1 MANPPAL
8 TNITASLSPSN
19 LRIAAGNAMRRSDI
33 FFALAIVGIL
43 VVLLMPVPP
52 ALLDLLLG
60 ISITLSVLI
69 LMTVL
74 FVEKPLGL
82 SSFPTILLISTMLRL
97 SLNIASTRLI
107 LTNGH
112 EGEHA
117 AGEVISTFAR
127 LVMSG
132 QLAIGVIIFGI
143 LTIINFIVITKG
155 SGRIAE
161 VSARFSL
168 DAMPG
173 KQMAIDAD
181 LSAGLIDESQA
192 KARRKELE
200 DESTFFGAMDGAS
213 KFVRGDAVAG
223 LLITFINFIGG
234 IIIGSTAH
242 DLTFMESLQT
252 YTILTIG
259 DGLVSQIPAL
269 IVSTA
274 AGMLVT
280 KAGVAGSSEKAVL
293 GQLNEFPAA
302 TGLTAFLALMFAFV
316 PGMPAAPF
324 LLLAFIMGFVSFMQI
339 KNLKA
344 TGGLG
349 KAGAASAAGKNV
361 AGGAGGVSQFTN
373 AGEAGGASGGTT
385 APVAAEDIAKVLQID
400 YLRLELGYGLLTL
413 INYQKGH
420 RLTEQIK
427 ALRKQ
432 IARDLGFVMPSVR
445 IQDNMQLPANNYVI
459 KVKELEAAH
468 GTLRPDM
475 LMVMNPSGERI
486 GLPGEET
493 IEPTFGLPAM
503 WVSEQYREEALF
515 RNLTVVD
522 PPTVITTHLTEI
534 IKDHLPEL
542 LSYGEVQKLLDDM
555 GKEQQKLI
563 AETIPSQ
570 ISVSGVQRV
579 LQNLLR
585 ELISIRDLPT
595 IIEAIAE
602 SSHNT
607 QSLLLITEHVRS
619 RLSRQISYAAMN
631 NEGVIP
637 IIAMSPPWEQIFIE
651 SLSGSGDEKMLS
663 MAPSKIQEFVTTIRT
678 NFEKHVSLGENPI
691 LLTSPTTRPYVR
703 SIIERFRPATIVMS
717 QNEIHPKARIK
728 TLGQI

>member
-1 MANPPAL
+1 MDKQLALLNFTNGFKPANIKRRANSAL
-8 TNITASLSPSN
+8 HRA
-19 LRIAAGNAMRRSDI
+19 DI

-43 VVLLMPVPP
+43 TVLLIPIPP

-69 LMTVL
+69 LMTVI

-112 EGEHA
+112 EGTHA
-117 AGEVISTFAR
+117 AGEVISTFAT
-127 LVMSG
+127 LVMGG
-132 QLAIGVIIFGI
+132 QLAIGVIIFAI
-143 LTIINFIVITKG
+143 LTIINFVVITKG

-181 LSAGLIDESQA
+181 LSAGMIDDAQA

-234 IIIGSTAH
+234 IIIGSTVHGLGFAQ
-242 DLTFMESLQT
+242 SLET

-280 KAGVAGSSEKAVL
+280 KAGIAGSSEKAVI
-293 GQLNEFPAA
+293 GQLNEYPAA
-302 TGLTAFLALMFAFV
+302 TGLTAFLALMMAFI

-324 LLLAFIMGFVSFMQI
+324 LLLASVMAFVSFMQM
-339 KNLKA
+339 KHHKK
-344 TGGLG
+344 GG
-349 KAGAASAAGKNV
+349 GKNASGAV
-361 AGGAGGVSQFTN
+361 AANPRGGAGVSS
-373 AGEAGGASGGTT
+373 AYASGEIAANSAQSAPT
-385 APVAAEDIAKVLQID
+385 ASEDMAQVLQID
-400 YLRLELGYGLLTL
+400 YLRLELGYGLLPL

-432 IARDLGFVMPSVR
+432 VARDLGFVMPSVR

-475 LMVMNPSGERI
+475 LLVMNPSGEKI

-503 WVSEQYREEALF
+503 WITEQYREEALF
-515 RNLTVVD
+515 RNLTIVD

-534 IKDHLPEL
+534 IKDNLSEL
-542 LSYGEVQKLLDDM
+542 LSYSEVQKLLDDL
-555 GKEQQKLI
+555 GKDHQKLI

-570 ISVSGVQRV
+570 ISVNGVQRV
-579 LQNLLR
+579 LQNLLK

-595 IIEAIAE
+595 ILEAIAE
-602 SSHNT
+602 SSHST
-607 QSLLLITEHVRS
+607 QSLMLITENVRS
-619 RLSRQISYAAMN
+619 RLNRQISYAAMN
-631 NEGVIP
+631 HEGLLP
-637 IIAMSPPWEQIFIE
+637 IIAMSPNWEQIFVE
-651 SLSGSGDEKMLS
+651 SLAGTGDDKTLS

-678 NFEKHVSLGENPI
+678 NFDKYLGQGENPV
-691 LLTSPTTRPYVR
+691 LLTSPTIRPYVR
-703 SIIERFRPATIVMS
+703 SIIERFRPATVVMS
-717 QNEIHPKARIK
+717 QNEIHPKARLK